1 MIQVNKSCQELRVEW
16 VAPSK
21 YFCMFLITPQWIF
34 GMSLVISVSFSRSI
48 TPQQMC
54 HIHCNNHTIGNGTN
68 YLRHFRILAKAVD
81 AHSEVLVG
89 NISEHLRGWKW
100 ETCLML
106 LCSILGWM
114 TTSLLTPCSL
124 SHLYMKGE
132 LLSQHLKNPP
142 LGRKSLFSL
151 KDKSEIAT
159 MGNVSHPGAGL
170 CRSQLWDRLTCLSIN
185 RPLWNFPLQNVW
197 NRADQSSSET

>member
-1 MIQVNKSCQELRVEW
+1 
-16 VAPSK
+16 
-21 YFCMFLITPQWIF
+21 
-34 GMSLVISVSFSRSI
+34 
-48 TPQQMC
+48 MC

-68 YLRHFRILAKAVD
+68 DLCHFCILAKAVD
-81 AHSEVLVG
+81 ARSEPLVG
-89 NISEHLRGWKW
+89 NVSEHLRGCKW

-142 LGRKSLFSL
+142 VGRKSLFSL

-159 MGNVSHPGAGL
+159 M
-170 CRSQLWDRLTCLSIN
+170 
-185 RPLWNFPLQNVW
+185 
-197 NRADQSSSET
+197 